1 MMVLRY
7 YRYHKYE
14 KNFLLLFCA
23 FRLSNRSVARN
34 HLSYQ
39 LLEAEKGGESGLLG
53 VGLAPSLFKKSNCSE
68 ILDCL
73 SQENGIS
80 ALDEKCFV
88 GLLFSAGRRRIAG
101 T

>member
-39 LLEAEKGGESGLLG
+39 SLEAEKGGESGLVG
-53 VGLAPSLFKKSNCSE
+53 VGLAPLIIQEIQLF
-68 ILDCL
+68 
-73 SQENGIS
+73 
-80 ALDEKCFV
+80 
-88 GLLFSAGRRRIAG
+88 
-101 T
+101 